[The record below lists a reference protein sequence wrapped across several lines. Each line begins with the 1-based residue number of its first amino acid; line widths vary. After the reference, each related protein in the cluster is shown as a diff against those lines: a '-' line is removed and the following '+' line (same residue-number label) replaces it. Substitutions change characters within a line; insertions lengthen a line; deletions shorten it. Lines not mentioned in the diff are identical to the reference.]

1 MHLRINQLTYF
12 CCQKFISQI
21 LLCTALGSQGQ
32 SQHLVVDLL
41 VYPNLF
47 CNYFWFTIFWIT
59 SVLVAILSFPL
70 VCLPLFC
77 IV

>member
-1 MHLRINQLTYF
+1 MPLRINQLTDF
-12 CCQKFISQI
+12 CCQKIH
-21 LLCTALGSQGQ
+21 LTNPLCTALGPQGE